1 MDPPAAPQT
10 STKSPKKMKGVNA
23 IKEGLGDVLTIAQD
37 RRSQFT
43 ATTERMREMQS
54 EVEAKALRISQEVRV
69 VAHGR

>member
-1 MDPPAAPQT
+1 
-10 STKSPKKMKGVNA
+10 MKGVNA

-69 VAHGR
+69 VARGR